1 MTGRPTDHANRDL
14 LKLHRAV
21 IRGTSG
27 GQVIWQP
34 RIGCWIADKR
44 FAGVPL
50 PEPFDGMTLPEIYR
64 ELRCSPRIY
73 SFNACF
79 KKVEDPRVRRA
90 ERRISETEVE
100 TVIETPAGRQ
110 TLVDR
115 TTPSSH
121 AKIRVK
127 REIASMEELKVAS
140 WRAERAEWR
149 WDQETY
155 DRLRAEWGDLG
166 LPTMYMPRV
175 NVQELYIDTMGV
187 EKAIYALYDWPDQVE
202 AYFCALDA
210 CHDRLMD
217 AINDSPIEVINFGDN
232 VHCGTLPPE
241 MFRKHVL
248 PVYQRR
254 CERLH
259 AADKFVHAHWDGD
272 CKPLLH
278 LARETGLDGIEAI
291 TPVPQGD
298 VTLEE
303 TREALGDEMFL
314 IDGIPAIYFDTT
326 FSEDTLID
334 CTKRIIDL
342 FAPKLILGI
351 SDEISS
357 TGDIERIRLGGRIV
371 DDYNAGVMSNDQ

>member
-1 MTGRPTDHANRDL
+1 MTGRPTDHANRSL
-14 LKLHRAV
+14 LELHRAV
-21 IRGTSG
+21 IRGESG
-27 GQVIWQP
+27 GEIIWQP

-44 FAGVPL
+44 FAGIPL
-50 PEPFDGMTLPEIYR
+50 PGPFDGMTAPEMFR
-64 ELRCSPRIY
+64 ELKCSARLY
-73 SFNACF
+73 GFNACF
-79 KKVEDPRVRRA
+79 KRVEDPRVRRT
-90 ERRISETEVE
+90 ENRVSETDVE
-100 TVIETPAGRQ
+100 TVIETPVGRQ

-115 TTPSSH
+115 ATPSSH
-121 AKIRVK
+121 ARIRAK
-127 REIASMEELKVAS
+127 REIETSDELKVAT

-149 WDQETY
+149 WDQEAY
-155 DRLRAEWGDLG
+155 GRLRAEWGDLG

-187 EKAIYALYDWPDQVE
+187 ERAVYALYDWPREVE
-202 AYFCALDA
+202 AYFCALDE
-210 CHDRLMD
+210 CHDRLID
-217 AINDSPIEVINFGDN
+217 VINESPVEVVNFGDN

-259 AADKFVHAHWDGD
+259 AAGKFVHAHWDGD
-272 CKPLLH
+272 VKSLLP

-291 TPVPQGD
+291 TPEPQGD

-303 TREALGDEMFL
+303 IKEGLGDELFL
-314 IDGIPAIYFDTT
+314 MDGIPAIYFDET
-326 FSEDTLID
+326 FPVSTLEECARRLIE
-334 CTKRIIDL
+334 L

-357 TGDIERIRLGGRIV
+357 TGDIERVRVVGRIV
-371 DDYNAGVMSNDQ
+371 DDYNASCAG